1 MFCTIYISCNIIFF
15 CITIRC
21 IKKKKFST
29 PDIIQARSKEVS
41 SVSHVTYVD
50 IITQVSVTQ

>member
-1 MFCTIYISCNIIFF
+1 MH
-15 CITIRC
+15 
-21 IKKKKFST
+21 KKQKFST

-50 IITQVSVTQ
+50 IITQVSATQ